1 MKFFLLLVAV
11 GVLFWLL
18 RGSLRRAR
26 PPQAGKTGKPGATGA
41 SGAGGDSGDSV
52 DSVEPQAML
61 QCAQCGLHLP
71 RDEALPGQ
79 GGVFCGEAH
88 RSAFEAAHRAP

>member
-1 MKFFLLLVAV
+1 MKFLLLLIAV

-18 RGSLRRAR
+18 RGSLRRVR
-26 PPQAGKTGKPGATGA
+26 PPQAGKPAPPA
-41 SGAGGDSGDSV
+41 
-52 DSVEPQAML
+52 EPKAMQ

-88 RSAFEAAHRAP
+88 RSAFEATHRAP

>member
-1 MKFFLLLVAV
+1 MKFLLLLIAI

-18 RGSLRRAR
+18 RGSLRRVR
-26 PPQAGKTGKPGATGA
+26 PPQDGQPAPPA
-41 SGAGGDSGDSV
+41 
-52 DSVEPQAML
+52 EPKAML

-71 RDEALPGQ
+71 REEALPGQ

-88 RSAFEAAHRAP
+88 RKLFEAAHRES